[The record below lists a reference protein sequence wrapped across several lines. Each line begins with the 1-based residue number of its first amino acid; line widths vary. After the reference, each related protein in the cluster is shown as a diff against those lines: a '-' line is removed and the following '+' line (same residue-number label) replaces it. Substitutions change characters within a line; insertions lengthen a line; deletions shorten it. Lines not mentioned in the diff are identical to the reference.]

1 MKSLLV
7 FFFVIL
13 SAIFPDTVLA
23 NEEVVQ
29 VKISTH
35 FKGEVVKRS
44 AVVGLGDSIKL
55 ISSQEGM
62 IVAIEYVIKN
72 IQVNNLKKYSLSA
85 TLYSGVEGGETWLS
99 KRDIFAVVEKSVPA
113 FFRLDEASDEMQVEV
128 TIADIQDEEG
138 YLKNMPRKTCDL
150 SLESPIVL
158 KSQSASGTYG
168 CCDIRCQ
175 SLNGTCCGAIM
186 CCLRDPDSYPVW
198 QNDIAHDCCCYPPQ
212 Y

>member
-55 ISSQEGM
+55 TSSQEGM

-85 TLYSGVEGGETWLS
+85 SLYSGVEGGETWLS

-158 KSQSASGTYG
+158 KSQSGGADKNLDWFYAASPRLTRYSIGLREPREIL
-168 CCDIRCQ
+168 IRF
-175 SLNGTCCGAIM
+175 SLYQRM
-186 CCLRDPDSYPVW
+186 
-198 QNDIAHDCCCYPPQ
+198 
-212 Y
+212 